1 MSFWALGSS
10 SGDLPGGPSSGL
22 VACTPAQPGWPA
34 QAAHQE
40 AMKPIINRGGT
51 LTALAP

>member
-10 SGDLPGGPSSGL
+10 PSGPRSDL

-40 AMKPIINRGGT
+40 ATKPIINRGG
-51 LTALAP
+51 